1 MASRVSPIFF
11 VQPLYSLPL
20 TLPED
25 PLPHKKKRMKEDNH
39 YDDAQTAQV
48 SVRVFNIQK
57 PDRITWLTP
66 KFFYNNKFLPFFSF
80 LKGKKNKTKEIRPIK
95 SQKGGRTV

>member
-25 PLPHKKKRMKEDNH
+25 PLPHKKRMKEDNH

-66 KFFYNNKFLPFFSF
+66 KFFYNNKFLPFFVLF
-80 LKGKKNKTKEIRPIK
+80 LKGEKKTKEIRPIK